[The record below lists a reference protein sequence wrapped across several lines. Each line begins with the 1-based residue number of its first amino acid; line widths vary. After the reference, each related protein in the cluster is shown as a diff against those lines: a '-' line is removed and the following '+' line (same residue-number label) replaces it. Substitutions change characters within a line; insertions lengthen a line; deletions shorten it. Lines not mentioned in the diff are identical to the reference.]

1 MEDFREKTG
10 RASDRCRV
18 PSILKT
24 VPVSREVKL
33 IDLFKS
39 GEFVP

>member
-10 RASDRCRV
+10 RISDSRV
-18 PSILKT
+18 PSTLKT
-24 VPVSREVKL
+24 VPVTSREFTV
-33 IDLFKS
+33 IDLFKL